1 MAFPG
6 MISALL
12 LAISLALPLN
22 AQINSPCTASMLTSF
37 TPCLNFITNSSPTG
51 GSPSSDCCNIM
62 KSVMGNGVGCLCFI
76 AAGGIPFQVP
86 INRNLTLSLPRACQT
101 PGVSVQ
107 CKASGTPTAA
117 SSPAAAVSPAPGP
130 SRGPGGDD
138 VQKPLSPSLA
148 PESDAPPSPTTVSE
162 TPATNTGSRVSP
174 TPSAA
179 PSRCPSP
186 LLMVA
191 VLGGALVFKLY

>member
-12 LAISLALPLN
+12 AISLVALPLN

-37 TPCLNFITNSSPTG
+37 TPCLNYITNSSPTG
-51 GSPSSDCCNIM
+51 GSPSADCCNIM

-76 AAGGIPFQVP
+76 AAGGIPFRVP

-138 VQKPLSPSLA
+138 VQKPLSPGLA
-148 PESDAPPSPTTVSE
+148 PESDAIPTLTPPSPT
-162 TPATNTGSRVSP
+162 TNTGSRVSP

-186 LLMVA
+186 LLMLA
-191 VLGGALVFKLY
+191 VLGGALVFKLN